1 MAIGGTPVGNMVIKV
16 DLDSAGV
23 EKSMT
28 GLQRQLKSSNKA
40 MGAQLSAFGR
50 GEKSAAKYGVLIEG
64 LTNRHRIQA
73 RMVEEARAKY
83 RAMSNQYGENS
94 VKAQKASQVLNEQI
108 ARYQETGREL
118 DNVSAE
124 FKEFQRVQEIQ
135 NKGWYKAADSMEQWG
150 GKLKGAGVAMDRT
163 GQQLTRKVTL
173 PLGIV
178 GGLAVKTGMDFE
190 SGMSKVAA
198 ISGATGKD
206 FNALEKQARD
216 LGATTIFSA
225 KEASEGMQYLALAGF
240 KTKDIMSA
248 MPGMLDL
255 AAAGALDLGRA
266 ADITSD
272 TMQAFG
278 LSADQAGHAADVFA
292 YAQANANTNVEQ
304 MGEAMK
310 YAAPVTNA
318 LGWSL
323 EETSSAM
330 MVLANSGLK
339 GSIAGQAFASSLARL
354 AKPTKRMKTVM
365 DETGMSFFDAE
376 GKMKSMPDVM
386 KEIEKGT
393 KGMTQKQRSATIT
406 TLFGAEAYKHWAIL
420 LEAGSEELK
429 NMTVNLEN
437 ADGTA
442 ADMAATMQDNV
453 AGSLKELRSK
463 LEDLFITTY
472 KNLTPALNKLVDS
485 AKDATDWFAQLSPK
499 TQENIIKFG
508 LLSAAAGPAI
518 SGFGKLTFGAGAL
531 MEVSGKL
538 TKAIGLAGG
547 SGAVGAIAG
556 LSKAGVVGLA
566 IAGVA
571 ALSVGVYKLVQK
583 SKAAKEVN
591 LDLTKSLSDQAVGLQ
606 KSVDTFDKL
615 SDKAKISNS
624 ELARLNDLNIRIS
637 QSSNPGEI
645 EQLQRQYNELAK
657 KSGLSKDEL
666 EQLFTANQNIIK
678 QSPDVKKSV
687 SDQGNAFVEST
698 AAVKKYVEKLY
709 EMSRTQIE
717 AERVKQIEREKELR
731 KEIAS
736 QQAEYKSA
744 ENDLNLLLDAQNMSK
759 EELKAKQKE
768 INHELQNNILTM
780 GEKKELEQQLKTLQE
795 AQKGNLQEEISKRQE
810 ILAEKDKSVKKS
822 EEELEKIKALDP
834 AIANIRLK
842 QVGINEEGEKGLAQL
857 DKVIAKNQEEMA
869 QLEAKHQKNGDLT
882 AEEQKRYEKLSE
894 TTQKQIEARDYI
906 HDELGLY
913 KDLNSLAQAKM
924 DKLSKEKQQ
933 KIESLAKTTEIKVE
947 EGNIVKQIQKKNDE
961 LLKEKNNL
969 EESRKKQG
977 ANTKEID
984 KQIAAI
990 DKKRSKND
998 EVLEK
1003 ILRELGI
1010 WDQVKGSIQKASGEV
1025 DKKNKKQKDTNK
1037 ELDKENQK
1045 HDQGKKKQQ
1054 EKNKT
1059 IDQGTSK
1066 QKSQGNQI
1074 DNNNKKTDKGIQKE
1088 QQRTKEAGKSVDKK
1102 VTAKDHGS
1110 VGKIDQKAK
1119 APKDKRVTAK
1129 DHGSVA
1135 KIDQKAKAAKTKKV
1149 NVTAGSSITT
1159 LNRQASSPVTKV
1171 VNFVGKGLGKLKFW
1185 AKGTPPQG
1193 HPGGAAVLGD
1203 GGGRELAVLPDGRS
1217 FLSPDTDTLF
1227 NLPRGTHVIP
1237 HRETARLLKS
1247 VKHYA
1252 NGTNNWKSMFE
1263 FENVRNNEFMKLLAL
1278 TGKNSEAKI
1287 QFAANTSNVQEGKDR
1302 QNLDKIVEKLSEQVQ
1317 DTKEIVSL
1325 LAQLLMKDSNTYIDS
1340 RLASVAFEP
1349 HISEIQ
1355 KRKQEVKGKFV

>member
-1 MAIGGTPVGNMVIKV
+1 MAIGGTPVGNMIIKV

-73 RMVEEARAKY
+73 RMVEEAREKY

-124 FKEFQRVQEIQ
+124 FKEFQRVQDIQ
-135 NKGWYKAADSMEQWG
+135 NKGWYRAADSMEQWG
-150 GKLKGAGVAMDRT
+150 GKLKGAGAAMDHT

-206 FNALEKQARD
+206 FKALEKQARH

-225 KEASEGMQYLALAGF
+225 KEASEGMQYLALAGW
-240 KTKDIMSA
+240 KTKDIMA
-248 MPGMLDL
+248 GMPGMLNL

-272 TMQAFG
+272 TMAAFG
-278 LSADQAGHAADVFA
+278 MDAKKAGHAADVFA

-304 MGEAMK
+304 LGEGMK
-310 YAAPVTNA
+310 YIAPVANN
-318 LGWSL
+318 LGWTL
-323 EETSSAM
+323 EGTSAAM
-330 MVLANSGLK
+330 MALANQGLK
-339 GSIAGQAFASSLARL
+339 GSIAGQAFASSLSRL
-354 AKPTKRMKTVM
+354 ASP
-365 DETGMSFFDAE
+365 GMQKKIKGFGLSFFDANE
-376 GKMKSMPDVM
+376 NMKPLPDIIA
-386 KEIEKGT
+386 EIEKKT
-393 KGMTQKQRSATIT
+393 EGMTAKQKQAMIT
-406 TLFGAEAYKHWAIL
+406 TLFGAEATKHWSIL
-420 LEAGSEELK
+420 LSTGSKELGI
-429 NMTVNLEN
+429 MTENLEN

-442 ADMAATMQDNV
+442 ADMAATMQDNL

-472 KNLTPALNKLVDS
+472 KNLNPALNRLVDS

-508 LLSAAAGPAI
+508 LLAAAAGPAI

-531 MEVSGKL
+531 LEVSGKL
-538 TKAIGLAGG
+538 TKTIGMAGK

-583 SKAAKEVN
+583 SNDAKEVN

-615 SDKAKISNS
+615 SDKAKISNE

-645 EQLQRQYNELAK
+645 EQLQRQYDELAK
-657 KSGLSKDEL
+657 KSGLSKSEL
-666 EQLFTANQNIIK
+666 EQLFAANQNIIK

-698 AAVKKYVEKLY
+698 AAVKQYIEKLY

-717 AERVKQIEREKELR
+717 AERVKQLEREKELR

-736 QQAEYKSA
+736 QQSEYKSA

-759 EELKAKQKE
+759 KELKAKQTE
-768 INHELQNNILTM
+768 INKELQNNILTM
-780 GEKKELEQQLKTLQE
+780 GEKKELEQQLTTLQD
-795 AQKGNLQEEISKRQE
+795 AQKGNLKEEIQKRQD
-810 ILAEKDKSVKKS
+810 ILAQKDKSVKKS

-882 AEEQKRYEKLSE
+882 AEEHRRYTKLSE

-906 HDELGLY
+906 HDELNLY
-913 KDLNSLAQAKM
+913 KDLNSLAQAKK

-961 LLKEKNNL
+961 LLKERNSL

-990 DKKRSKND
+990 DKKRLKND

-1003 ILRELGI
+1003 ILKELGI

-1025 DKKNKKQKDTNK
+1025 GKKNQKQKETNK

-1054 EKNKT
+1054 EKNKA
-1059 IDQGTSK
+1059 IDQGTGK
-1066 QKSQGNQI
+1066 QKSQGQQI

-1102 VTAKDHGS
+1102 VTAKDHGT
-1110 VGKIDQKAK
+1110 VAKIDQKAK

-1135 KIDQKAKAAKTKKV
+1135 KIDQRAKAAKTKKV

-1193 HPGGAAVLGD
+1193 HPGGAAVVGD
-1203 GGGRELAVLPDGRS
+1203 GGGRELIKLPDGRS
-1217 FLSPDTDTLF
+1217 FLSPSTDTLL

-1252 NGTNNWKSMFE
+1252 AGTKNWKSMFE

-1278 TGKNSEAKI
+1278 TGRNSEAKV
-1287 QFAANTSNVQEGKDR
+1287 QFATNTANVQKGNDNQHLE
-1302 QNLDKIVEKLSEQVQ
+1302 KIVEKLSEQVK

-1325 LAQLLMKDSNTYIDS
+1325 LAQLLMKDPNIYIDG
-1340 RLASVAFEP
+1340 RMASVPLEK
-1349 HISEIQ
+1349 HITEIQ
-1355 KRKQEVKGKFV
+1355 NRNKEMREKFV

>member
-1 MAIGGTPVGNMVIKV
+1 MTIGGTPVGNMVIKV
-16 DLDSAGV
+16 DLDSTGV

-40 MGAQLSAFGR
+40 MGAQLSVFGR

-83 RAMSNQYGENS
+83 QAMSNQYGENS
-94 VKAQKASQVLNEQI
+94 VKAQKASQELNEQI

-118 DNVSAE
+118 DNVTAE

-135 NKGWYKAADSMEQWG
+135 NKGWYKAADSMERWG
-150 GKLKGAGVAMDRT
+150 GKLKGAGAAMDHT
-163 GQQLTRKVTL
+163 GQQLTRKVTV

-178 GGLAVKTGMDFE
+178 GGLAIKTGMDFE
-190 SGMSKVAA
+190 SGMSRVGAV
-198 ISGATGKD
+198 SGASAKD
-206 FNALEKQARD
+206 MKKLEAKAREM
-216 LGATTIFSA
+216 GATTVFSA
-225 KEASEGMQYLALAGF
+225 KEASDAFYYMSLAGW
-240 KTKDIMSA
+240 DAADMMDGISGVM
-248 MPGMLDL
+248 DL
-255 AAAGALDLGRA
+255 AAASGEDLALVSDIVTDGLTAFGKSAKDSGRM
-266 ADITSD
+266 ADI
-272 TMQAFG
+272 
-278 LSADQAGHAADVFA
+278 LAAA
-292 YAQANANTNVEQ
+292 SSNANTDVKGLGLAFQYVAPVAGALGYTMEDTSKAIGLMANAGIKGEKAGTALRTMMTNLSKPTRAMKKEMDRLGISLTDSKGNMKTFDQIMGDLRKSMGGLTKEQ
-304 MGEAMK
+304 QASAAATIFGKEAMSG
-310 YAAPVTNA
+310 ALAIINA
-318 LGWSL
+318 
-323 EETSSAM
+323 
-330 MVLANSGLK
+330 
-339 GSIAGQAFASSLARL
+339 
-354 AKPTKRMKTVM
+354 
-365 DETGMSFFDAE
+365 
-376 GKMKSMPDVM
+376 
-386 KEIEKGT
+386 
-393 KGMTQKQRSATIT
+393 
-406 TLFGAEAYKHWAIL
+406 
-420 LEAGSEELK
+420 SEEDYKDLTDAIK
-429 NMTVNLEN
+429 NSDGAAAQM
-437 ADGTA
+437 AD
-442 ADMAATMQDNV
+442 TMQDNL
-453 AGSLKELRSK
+453 AGSIKSLQSK
-463 LEDLFITTY
+463 ISDIFIEMY
-472 KNLTPALNKLVDS
+472 KNLLPTLHGLVDG
-485 AKDATDWFAQLSPK
+485 AKELADGFASLSPK
-499 TQENIIKFG
+499 TQENIVKFG
-508 LLSAAAGPAI
+508 LLAAAAGPAI

-591 LDLTKSLSDQAVGLQ
+591 LDVTKSLSDQAVSLE
-606 KSVDTFDKL
+606 KSADTFDKL

-657 KSGLSKDEL
+657 KSGLSKSEL
-666 EQLFTANQNIIK
+666 EQLFEANKNIIK
-678 QSPDVKKSV
+678 QSPDVKTSV
-687 SDQGNAFVEST
+687 SEQGNAFVEST
-698 AAVKKYVEKLY
+698 AAVRKYIETLH
-709 EMSRTQIE
+709 EMSFKE
-717 AERVKQIEREKELR
+717 LKLERAKQLEREKELT
-731 KEIAS
+731 KQLAS
-736 QQAEYKSA
+736 EKQK
-744 ENDLNLLLDAQNMSK
+744 LNELDELANRILDIQSMSK
-759 EELKAKQKE
+759 EEILSRQKE
-768 INHELQNNILTM
+768 LNREYWNNNLSHKEKNELTR
-780 GEKKELEQQLKTLQE
+780 EQE
-795 AQKGNLQEEISKRQE
+795 ALQAALDGKLGKEYDKIQKILGEQRKKVESK
-810 ILAEKDKSVKKS
+810 
-822 EEELEKIKALDP
+822 EEELQKVKAVDQEM
-834 AIANIRLK
+834 ANHILK
-842 QVGINEEGEKGLAQL
+842 MAGINEEGEKGLAQL

-882 AEEQKRYEKLSE
+882 AEEHRRYTKLSE
-894 TTQKQIEARDYI
+894 TTQKQIEARDTLY
-906 HDELGLY
+906 DELGIY

-961 LLKEKNNL
+961 LLKERNSL

-990 DKKRSKND
+990 DKKRLKND

-1025 DKKNKKQKDTNK
+1025 GKKNQKQKETNK

-1045 HDQGKKKQQ
+1045 HEQGKKKQQ
-1054 EKNKT
+1054 EKNKA

-1088 QQRTKEAGKSVDKK
+1088 KQRTKEAGKSVDKK
-1102 VTAKDHGS
+1102 VTAKDHGT
-1110 VGKIDQKAK
+1110 VAKIDQKAK

-1135 KIDQKAKAAKTKKV
+1135 KIDQKAKAAKSKKV
-1149 NVTAGSSITT
+1149 NVTAGSSIAT

-1171 VNFVGKGLGKLKFW
+1171 VNFVGRGLSKLKFW

-1203 GGGRELAVLPDGRS
+1203 GGGRELAILPDGRS

-1237 HRETARLLKS
+1237 HRETEKLLKS

-1252 NGTNNWKSMFE
+1252 AGTSDWKNLFAY
-1263 FENVRNNEFMKLLAL
+1263 ENVKNNEIMKLLAL
-1278 TGKNSEAKI
+1278 SGKSQKTEVEI
-1287 QFAANTSNVQEGKDR
+1287 TT
-1302 QNLDKIVEKLSEQVQ
+1302 QNKNDSSGYSKEFLNAILEQNQ
-1317 DTKEIVSL
+1317 YLQRTNEIL
-1325 LAQLLMKDSNTYIDS
+1325 MQLLNKDATIKIGEHEFKNYASKQVDSGLNEISNKHM
-1340 RLASVAFEP
+1340 RAWGGA
-1349 HISEIQ
+1349 
-1355 KRKQEVKGKFV
+1355 